1 MTGPAMSGGPSGEAR
16 PDPGV
21 DPPPPGLR
29 SWGQVYALVI
39 GWLGL
44 LVLLMY
50 AFTLRYR

>member
-1 MTGPAMSGGPSGEAR
+1 MTEPAVPRSPAGAVPT
-16 PDPGV
+16 DPAA

-39 GWLGL
+39 GWLGV